1 MAAHCR
7 RPAEVEWQRP
17 DGTVI
22 GGRTL
27 ILAIDTSAAQCAVA
41 VVDGDRVAVR
51 SVEMTRGHA
60 EALFPMIEEVL
71 AELGASYADLDRVAV
86 CTGPGSFTGLRVGIS
101 AARGLA
107 LGRGIPAIGVT
118 RFEAIAAGIGSPCT
132 VRLPGRAGSVFV
144 QDFGADLNAA
154 GEPRIEEGETAE
166 LLPDPV
172 VIARLAALREARG
185 RPAPLYL
192 RDADAALPRE
202 APPVILDA

>member
-1 MAAHCR
+1 
-7 RPAEVEWQRP
+7 
-17 DGTVI
+17 
-22 GGRTL
+22 
-27 ILAIDTSAAQCAVA
+27 
-41 VVDGDRVAVR
+41 
-51 SVEMTRGHA
+51 MTRGHA

-71 AELGASYADLDRVAV
+71 AELGASFEDLTRVAV

-107 LGRGIPAIGVT
+107 LGRGIPAVGVT
-118 RFEAIAAGIGSPCT
+118 RFEAIAAAMGGPCS
-132 VRLPGRAGSVFV
+132 VRIPGRGGAVFV
-144 QDFGADLNAA
+144 QDFDASLSAM
-154 GEPRIEEGETAE
+154 GEPRIEAGEARE

-172 VIARLAALREARG
+172 VIARLAMGRAPGE